1 MASLS
6 SKVKQYCANNG
17 VASVD
22 FMTDVLLQDDSNGQG
37 PYIKEWNISS
47 VAKPTDEQLNA
58 VDSAADLEERQN
70 AVRNEEGFT
79 GNPASTDTF
88 FGIVLG
94 NTFDIGKPTDATVG
108 AASLSTDFFVKN
120 AQTLTTL
127 SMAGSTNGA
136 MVGPVT
142 ISGTITIPSGS
153 TFVIL

>member
-70 AVRNEEGFT
+70 AVRATRRAAYG
-79 GNPASTDTF
+79 D
-88 FGIVLG
+88 LG
-94 NTFDIGKPTDATVG
+94 NQLDMQYHDSVDGTSTWKDHVAKVKTDNPIPTE
-108 AASLSTDFFVKN
+108 
-120 AQTLTTL
+120 
-127 SMAGSTNGA
+127 
-136 MVGPVT
+136 
-142 ISGTITIPSGS
+142 
-153 TFVIL
+153 